1 MFEDSLPT
9 GCMYLI
15 HIRVN
20 DFRLGRFVTRVGTVL
35 PFSVFFGFRVFALF
49 IRVLGRVFGPDLLRV
64 KSLYQLPGKN
74 QGSLDY
80 TYYITIAITYMGHKA
95 KVMNIFR
102 WMRNLIKRLVLY
114 SMAIVWVC

>member
-1 MFEDSLPT
+1 MHCLSAVCGPADCGRDTIRLFLPNISQSPSLT
-9 GCMYLI
+9 
-15 HIRVN
+15 
-20 DFRLGRFVTRVGTVL
+20 TRVGTVL

-80 TYYITIAITYMGHKA
+80 TI
-95 KVMNIFR
+95 
-102 WMRNLIKRLVLY
+102 
-114 SMAIVWVC
+114 

>member
-1 MFEDSLPT
+1 MRILATEVPPSGPLCLT
-9 GCMYLI
+9 
-15 HIRVN
+15 
-20 DFRLGRFVTRVGTVL
+20 TRVGTVL
-35 PFSVFFGFRVFALF
+35 PFSVFFGFRAFALF